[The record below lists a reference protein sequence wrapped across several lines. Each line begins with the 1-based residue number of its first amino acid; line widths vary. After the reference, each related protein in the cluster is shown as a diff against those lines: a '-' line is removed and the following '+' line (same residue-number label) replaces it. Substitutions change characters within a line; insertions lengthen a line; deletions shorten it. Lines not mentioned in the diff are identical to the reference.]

1 MLSHGWSPAEQVVR
15 LHDGAGGPWW
25 AGGRERRTGHKSLF
39 VQTCFVSASINH
51 PRLSVCPQHP
61 QPANP
66 HSKQPQTQG
75 DGPSPSPSDK
85 MANPTQQG
93 FFVPDLLAAL
103 PNTLASIIDQRVN
116 AIVDQRFQDIEQ
128 RLDNVEAVL
137 RAEGRLAPPRQSPLR
152 AQVQHHQQQHH
163 QPQFQHN
170 VNPPPPPQ
178 PQTHHNQNVVD
189 NTDPVLALA
198 SANQAA
204 AMTAHPAPPVPPQQ
218 QQQQQSHQ
226 QQQQQAQAQQQQQQ
240 QAQQQQQQQ
249 QQQQPQMAPPPA
261 AVLHAMPPI
270 VAMEIPPEGFPIS
283 SRATMQLELDQ
294 FTIPR
299 GYSMRMSGTRD
310 MGKGKRKIRWI
321 CFRAGEARYSE
332 ASKAAGMPERSSKK
346 CNCPF
351 KFECVETFRD
361 SNMWVVH
368 HHITPGTTTHNHP
381 PSDPSE
387 DPRSRKL
394 PPAVASE
401 VDGWLRQGWQVSK
414 IMTELKNRGFKN
426 VLSRDLYNRRQQLK
440 REDESGEA

>member
-1 MLSHGWSPAEQVVR
+1 
-15 LHDGAGGPWW
+15 
-25 AGGRERRTGHKSLF
+25 
-39 VQTCFVSASINH
+39 
-51 PRLSVCPQHP
+51 
-61 QPANP
+61 
-66 HSKQPQTQG
+66 
-75 DGPSPSPSDK
+75 
-85 MANPTQQG
+85 
-93 FFVPDLLAAL
+93 
-103 PNTLASIIDQRVN
+103 
-116 AIVDQRFQDIEQ
+116 
-128 RLDNVEAVL
+128 
-137 RAEGRLAPPRQSPLR
+137 
-152 AQVQHHQQQHH
+152 
-163 QPQFQHN
+163 
-170 VNPPPPPQ
+170 
-178 PQTHHNQNVVD
+178 
-189 NTDPVLALA
+189 
-198 SANQAA
+198 
-204 AMTAHPAPPVPPQQ
+204 
-218 QQQQQSHQ
+218 
-226 QQQQQAQAQQQQQQ
+226 
-240 QAQQQQQQQ
+240 
-249 QQQQPQMAPPPA
+249 MAPPPA

>member
-1 MLSHGWSPAEQVVR
+1 
-15 LHDGAGGPWW
+15 
-25 AGGRERRTGHKSLF
+25 
-39 VQTCFVSASINH
+39 
-51 PRLSVCPQHP
+51 
-61 QPANP
+61 
-66 HSKQPQTQG
+66 
-75 DGPSPSPSDK
+75 

-93 FFVPDLLAAL
+93 FFVPDLLATL
-103 PNTLASIIDQRVN
+103 PNTIASIIDQRVN

-128 RLDNVEAVL
+128 RLDNLEAVL

-152 AQVQHHQQQHH
+152 AQVQHHPQQHH
-163 QPQFQHN
+163 QPQFQQT
-170 VNPPPPPQ
+170 VNPPPLPPQ
-178 PQTHHNQNVVD
+178 SQPHHNQNVVD
-189 NTDPVLALA
+189 NPEPVMALA
-198 SANQAA
+198 TANQAA
-204 AMTAHPAPPVPPQQ
+204 AMTAHTAPPVPQQ
-218 QQQQQSHQ
+218 Q
-226 QQQQQAQAQQQQQQ
+226 QQQQQQ
-240 QAQQQQQQQ
+240 QAQQQQQQHQQQQQQQQAQAQAQAQQQQQQQQQQQAQ
-249 QQQQPQMAPPPA
+249 QQQQPQQQPQQPQPQQQQQQQQMAPPPS

-270 VAMEIPPEGFPIS
+270 VAMEIPPEGFPIT

-440 REDESGEA
+440 REDESGDA

>member
-1 MLSHGWSPAEQVVR
+1 
-15 LHDGAGGPWW
+15 
-25 AGGRERRTGHKSLF
+25 
-39 VQTCFVSASINH
+39 
-51 PRLSVCPQHP
+51 
-61 QPANP
+61 
-66 HSKQPQTQG
+66 
-75 DGPSPSPSDK
+75 

-93 FFVPDLLAAL
+93 FFVPDLLATL

-163 QPQFQHN
+163 QPQFQQN

-204 AMTAHPAPPVPPQQ
+204 AMTAHPAPPVPQQQ
-218 QQQQQSHQ
+218 QQQQQSHQQQQQQQQQAQ

-240 QAQQQQQQQ
+240 QQQP
-249 QQQQPQMAPPPA
+249 QPQMAPPPA